1 MLLRSDESPAFVTH
15 GMATTSAEPVTVHD
29 EVERLIA
36 IAGQLIS
43 AIEWQI
49 HCIEESLTT
58 AQEEKDSSKSRTV
71 LKEHLIRAALD
82 LNNSLREIA
91 ARLEDRSEPW
101 SSFEQQHDGLAN

>member
-15 GMATTSAEPVTVHD
+15 GMATTSAERVTVHD
-29 EVERLIA
+29 DVERLIA

-49 HCIEESLTT
+49 HCIEESLMV
-58 AQEEKDSSKSRTV
+58 ALGENDSSKGKTV
-71 LKEHLIRAALD
+71 LKEHLIRTALN

-91 ARLEDRSEPW
+91 VRLEDRSESW
-101 SSFEQQHDGLAN
+101 SSLEQQHDRSAN